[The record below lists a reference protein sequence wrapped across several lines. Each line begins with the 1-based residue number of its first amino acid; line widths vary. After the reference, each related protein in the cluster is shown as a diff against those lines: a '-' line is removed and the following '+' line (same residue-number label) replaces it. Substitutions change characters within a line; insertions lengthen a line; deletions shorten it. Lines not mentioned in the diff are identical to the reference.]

1 MRPGDRSAAACEV
14 ALPSLCPSCHDPLDG
29 REHGL
34 CGACWS
40 ATIPWSGP
48 SCPRCGGPSD
58 SADER
63 CLACVDDPPP
73 QSATVV
79 WGEYDG
85 VLRSAILALKHRGR
99 DELAAALGR
108 RLAARVELQPWAAEI
123 EVVTAVPSHPV
134 HRLSRGWTAAEL
146 LARAVAQELGRDFD
160 RLLRRRGRARQ
171 AGQRRAQRLKLP
183 HWAFAPRPAAVRGRR
198 VLLIDD
204 VTTTGTTLGRA
215 AEALALAG
223 APAVFCAVLA
233 SAPDG
238 RRLM

>member
-1 MRPGDRSAAACEV
+1 
-14 ALPSLCPSCHDPLDG
+14 
-29 REHGL
+29 
-34 CGACWS
+34 
-40 ATIPWSGP
+40 
-48 SCPRCGGPSD
+48 
-58 SADER
+58 
-63 CLACVDDPPP
+63 
-73 QSATVV
+73 VV

-99 DELAAALGR
+99 DELSRALGR
-108 RLAARVELQPWAAEI
+108 RLASRVALQPWAAEI
-123 EVVTAVPSHPV
+123 DVVTAVPSHPV

-146 LARAVAQELGRDFD
+146 LARAVAHELGRDFD

-183 HWAFAPRPAAVRGRR
+183 PWAFAPRPAAVRGRR
-198 VLLIDD
+198 ILVVDD
-204 VTTTGTTLGRA
+204 VTTTGTTLCRA

-223 APAVFCAVLA
+223 APAVFCAALA